1 VPRLQP
7 QLSRTARRVLDAS
20 VREGKSARQTA
31 GLLEACGLKLAER
44 TVARRMAEVR
54 AENQRSQDMESLGLG
69 FGMAEKGLGSVAE
82 LIRRIAPGWRAEQV

>member
-1 VPRLQP
+1 
-7 QLSRTARRVLDAS
+7 
-20 VREGKSARQTA
+20 
-31 GLLEACGLKLAER
+31 
-44 TVARRMAEVR
+44 MAEVR